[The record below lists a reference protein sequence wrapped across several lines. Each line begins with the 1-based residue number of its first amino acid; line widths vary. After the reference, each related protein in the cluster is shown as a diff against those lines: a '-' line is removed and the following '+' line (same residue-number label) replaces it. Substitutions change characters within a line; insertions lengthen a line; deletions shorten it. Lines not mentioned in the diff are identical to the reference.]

1 MQKEKALNEN
11 MSHRRRHCMTKSIF
25 ESTVVP
31 PPLWS
36 SIELMFGEERG
47 WGRGLIPKGLVGASP
62 LAHLSSLDS

>member
-1 MQKEKALNEN
+1 
-11 MSHRRRHCMTKSIF
+11 MTKSIF